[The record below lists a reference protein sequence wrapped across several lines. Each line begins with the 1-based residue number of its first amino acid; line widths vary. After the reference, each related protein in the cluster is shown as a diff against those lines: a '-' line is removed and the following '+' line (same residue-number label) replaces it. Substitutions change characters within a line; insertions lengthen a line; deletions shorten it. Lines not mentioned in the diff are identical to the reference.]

1 MWTSRFPLSTA
12 LSTTL
17 STSSV
22 STIKQNKYSVYQ
34 KHSGPLILCVL
45 VGGGRLIFGLNS
57 EFVGGPIFH
66 HNSKFVGPSHVSSN
80 LCVFRGGLI
89 FLPSSALVGPLIF
102 IPNSDLTEPLIFIP
116 IL

>member
-1 MWTSRFPLSTA
+1 MDILFSIVYCIVYNAVHQLSVYHKT
-12 LSTTL
+12 
-17 STSSV
+17 
-22 STIKQNKYSVYQ
+22 NKDSVYQ

-66 HNSKFVGPSHVSSN
+66 HNSKFVGPSHVFSN